1 MKTQKRTRKR
11 NHQAAP
17 ESAALSQT
25 VTRAIAI
32 LRAFSRDKT
41 ELGVTELSAQLGLSK
56 TIVFRLA
63 QTLMK
68 YDLLERDAGSVRYRI
83 GFGAFEIGLLF
94 KKAVLDREAEPH
106 MRALVEKTG
115 LTSQLA
121 VFHRNRMV
129 IVASEEATAPLRYSV
144 AVGETRALHSS
155 AVGKAALST
164 FDDARVASILAECG
178 MPKRTSKTITNLR
191 KLKTDLAQVRQRGY
205 AVNWQ
210 ENTVGVASLAAPIP
224 SRQLTAPAVISL
236 AFPVSH
242 VDRKQ
247 IPSIG
252 KLLKAAA
259 ESIGAR
265 L

>member
-1 MKTQKRTRKR
+1 L
-11 NHQAAP
+11 
-17 ESAALSQT
+17 ESGALSQT
-25 VTRAIAI
+25 VARAIAI
-32 LRAFSRDKT
+32 LRAFDRDRT

-68 YDLLERDAGSVRYRI
+68 YDLLERDAGSARYRI

-94 KKAVLDREAEPH
+94 RKAALDHEAQPH
-106 MRALVEKTG
+106 MRALVERTG

-164 FDDARVASILAECG
+164 FDDARVGLILAESG
-178 MPKRTSKTITNLR
+178 MAKRTPRTITSLR
-191 KLKTDLAQVRQRGY
+191 KLKVDLARVRQLGY

-210 ENTVGVASLAAPIP
+210 ENTVGVASVAAPIR

>member
-1 MKTQKRTRKR
+1 MKTKKQKRKQ
-11 NHQAAP
+11 NHRVKP
-17 ESAALSQT
+17 ESPALSQT
-25 VTRAIAI
+25 VTRAIEI
-32 LRAFSRDKT
+32 LRAFNRDRT
-41 ELGVTELSAQLGLSK
+41 ELGVTELSAGLGLSK

-68 YDLLERDAGSVRYRI
+68 YDLLERDAGSAKYRI

-94 KKAVLDREAEPH
+94 RKALDREAEPH

-121 VFHRNRMV
+121 VFHRDRMV

-164 FDDARVASILAECG
+164 FDDARVASILSGCG
-178 MPKRTSKTITNLR
+178 MPKRTPKTLTSLR

-210 ENTVGVASLAAPIP
+210 ENTVGVASVAAPIR
-224 SRQLTAPAVISL
+224 SRHLTAPAVISL
-236 AFPVSH
+236 AFPVSY
-242 VDRKQ
+242 VDRRK

-252 KLLKAAA
+252 ELLKTAAA
-259 ESIGAR
+259 TIGAR

>member
-144 AVGETRALHSS
+144 AVG
-155 AVGKAALST
+155 
-164 FDDARVASILAECG
+164 
-178 MPKRTSKTITNLR
+178 
-191 KLKTDLAQVRQRGY
+191 
-205 AVNWQ
+205 
-210 ENTVGVASLAAPIP
+210 
-224 SRQLTAPAVISL
+224 
-236 AFPVSH
+236 
-242 VDRKQ
+242 
-247 IPSIG
+247 
-252 KLLKAAA
+252 
-259 ESIGAR
+259 
-265 L
+265 

>member
-1 MKTQKRTRKR
+1 MKTEPRARKR
-11 NHQAAP
+11 NRQAKP
-17 ESAALSQT
+17 EQTALSQT

-32 LRAFSRDKT
+32 LRAFSREKT
-41 ELGVTELSAQLGLSK
+41 ELGVTELSAQLDLSK

-68 YDLLERDAGSVRYRI
+68 YDLLERDAGSARYRI

-94 KKAVLDREAEPH
+94 RKAALDREAEPH
-106 MRALVEKTG
+106 MRALVKKTG

-164 FDDARVASILAECG
+164 FDDPYVASILKECG
-178 MPKRTSKTITNLR
+178 MPKRTPKTITNLR
-191 KLKTDLAQVRQRGY
+191 RLKSDLKQVRQRGY
-205 AVNWQ
+205 AVNWS
-210 ENTVGVASLAAPIP
+210 ENTVGVASVAAPIQ
-224 SRQLTAPAVISL
+224 SRQLTSPAVISL

-242 VDRKQ
+242 VGRKQ

-259 ESIGAR
+259 ASIGAR

>member
-1 MKTQKRTRKR
+1 MKIQNQKRRR
-11 NHQAAP
+11 NRRTKS
-17 ESAALSQT
+17 ESTALSQT
-25 VTRAIAI
+25 VARAISI

-68 YDLLERDAGSVRYRI
+68 YDLLERDAGSARYRI

-94 KKAVLDREAEPH
+94 RKAALDREAEPH

-121 VFHRNRMV
+121 VFHRNQMV

-164 FDDARVASILAECG
+164 FDDARVAAILAESG
-178 MPKRTSKTITNLR
+178 MPKRTPKTITSLR
-191 KLKTDLAQVRQRGY
+191 RLMIDLRQVRQRGY

-210 ENTVGVASLAAPIP
+210 ENTVGVASVAAPIP

-236 AFPVSH
+236 AFPISH
-242 VDRKQ
+242 VARKQ

-252 KLLKAAA
+252 RLLKAAA